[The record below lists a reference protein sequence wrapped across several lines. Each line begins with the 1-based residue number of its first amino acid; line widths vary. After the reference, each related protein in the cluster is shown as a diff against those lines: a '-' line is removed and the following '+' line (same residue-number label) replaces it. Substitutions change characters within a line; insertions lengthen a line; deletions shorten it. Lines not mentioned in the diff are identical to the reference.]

1 MRILFTSQPGSG
13 HWHPLV
19 TVAGAL
25 AAAGHE
31 VAFATTPNACAA
43 IEANGITCFP
53 VGRDES
59 DEERRQ
65 RTQFLA
71 NRSQAEQAVFMVREI
86 FAGSAAEQA
95 LPGVLAIGRTWKPAA
110 VVRENL
116 EFTGFLMAEA
126 LNLPH
131 AVVQVTAWRPPL
143 HVLAAEALDRVRVR
157 HGLEFDLDSASMFRH
172 LLLIPRPAGF
182 LDQSTLPPSAHII
195 QPLIFDQSGEERLPA
210 WVDGLPEQPLVFA
223 TLGTVFNHAPGV
235 LNSIIAGLR
244 DEAITLVV
252 TTGRDLDP
260 ARLGS
265 PPANVHIERYIP
277 QTLLFPRCDAV
288 VTHGGS
294 GTVMAALRYGLPMVI
309 IPIAADQPDNAQRC
323 AEMGVARVIG
333 PASRTPE
340 MIREATREVLEN
352 REYRVNAER
361 FRDEMANLPGVEY
374 AAGLIQN
381 LPVDSQIV
389 AGA

>member
-1 MRILFTSQPGSG
+1 M
-13 HWHPLV
+13 
-19 TVAGAL
+19 
-25 AAAGHE
+25 
-31 VAFATTPNACAA
+31 
-43 IEANGITCFP
+43 TCFP

-65 RTQFLA
+65 RTRFLA
-71 NRSQAEQAVFMVREI
+71 NRPQAEQAVFMVREI
-86 FAGSAAEQA
+86 FAGSAAELA
-95 LPGVLAIGRTWKPAA
+95 LPDVLAIGRTWKPAA

-131 AVVQVTAWRPPL
+131 AVVQVTAWRLPL

-157 HGLEFDLDSASMFRH
+157 HGLAFDLDPASMFRH

-182 LDQSTLPPSAHII
+182 LDQATLPASAHII

-210 WVDGLPEQPLVFA
+210 WSDGLPEQPLVFA

-235 LNSIIAGLR
+235 LNSIIAGLG
-244 DEAITLVV
+244 DEAITLVL

-260 ARLGS
+260 ASLGS
-265 PPANVHIERYIP
+265 PPANVHVERYIP

-340 MIREATREVLEN
+340 MIREATLEVLEN
-352 REYRVNAER
+352 REYRINAER
-361 FRDEMANLPGVEY
+361 FRDEIASLPGVEY
-374 AAGLIQN
+374 AAGLIQQ
-381 LPVDSQIV
+381 LPIDNQIV
-389 AGA
+389 TGT